1 MCSVPGCS
9 SQQTHTVQFRPFEDS
24 LVFGH
29 SRGVNSVVVP
39 GAGEPN
45 YDAFEANPFQS
56 RQQRREA
63 EVVSLL
69 VITFCLSGARLEN
82 H

>member
-1 MCSVPGCS
+1 M
-9 SQQTHTVQFRPFEDS
+9 
-24 LVFGH
+24 
-29 SRGVNSVVVP
+29 VVP

-69 VITFCLSGARLEN
+69 VITFCLSGARLEK